1 MLPKLKFQWVLK
13 TSFIY
18 NAELWLKACSAV
30 QSLYSDY
37 CELRIKKMTQA
48 SSNEN
53 TKNNNKA
60 LAKLSPSKVVAEV
73 ELDEAS
79 QKINI

>member
-1 MLPKLKFQWVLK
+1 
-13 TSFIY
+13 
-18 NAELWLKACSAV
+18 
-30 QSLYSDY
+30 
-37 CELRIKKMTQA
+37 MTQA

-73 ELDEAS
+73 ELDAFGVDHCRG
-79 QKINI
+79 QA